1 MIYRYTLHVLQA
13 LLLTFSF
20 AFFNGLI
27 ASWFCV
33 MDITF
38 QDLPIADTEDM
49 VRWKHKPIFRII
61 LYIFL
66 VYN

>member
-1 MIYRYTLHVLQA
+1 MFIILYISQA

-49 VRWKHKPIFRII
+49 VNTQVWNYFDNYCP
-61 LYIFL
+61 
-66 VYN
+66 